1 MTYALPVLLLI
12 ASNVFMTAA
21 WYGHLKYPHA
31 PLLIIIFASRGIA
44 LFEHF
49 VGEAC
54 QRYQLCS
61 LFQRAVENHQGDD
74 LFAGFWVH
82 FQKRA

>member
-1 MTYALPVLLLI
+1 LSPEQQKTYAQPLLLI
-12 ASNVFMTAA
+12 V
-21 WYGHLKYPHA
+21 
-31 PLLIIIFASRGIA
+31 IFASRGIA
-44 LFEHF
+44 LFEHL

-54 QRYQLCS
+54 QQYQLCS
-61 LFQRAVENHQGDD
+61 LFQRAVEYHQGDD